1 MTEVG
6 VSVHCRCR
14 RAIDFCLHA
23 FDDGVV
29 VYDEADGSLHA
40 LTPAAGE
47 ALQHLISH
55 REGLRAEE
63 LARLMLQD
71 EPEVADPDQVRG
83 LLEALVALGFAEHV
97 PT

>member
-1 MTEVG
+1 VIGDG
-6 VSVHCRCR
+6 VSAHFCCR
-14 RAIDFCLHA
+14 RALELSLHT

-40 LTPAAGE
+40 LNPVAGE
-47 ALQHLISH
+47 ALEHLIRH
-55 REGLRAEE
+55 TAGLRDED

-71 EPEVADPDQVRG
+71 EPEAAEMDLVRG
-83 LLEALVALGFAEHV
+83 LLDGLVSVGFAEHV

>member
-1 MTEVG
+1 MTEAG
-6 VSVHCRCR
+6 ASVHCRCR
-14 RAIDFCLHA
+14 RAIDFFLHS

-40 LTPAAGE
+40 LNPVAGE

-55 REGLRAEE
+55 AAGLRDED

-71 EPEVADPDQVRG
+71 EPEVADLDQVRG
-83 LLEALVALGFAEHV
+83 LLEGLVSLGFAEHV